1 MLKVITRNGSACV
14 SEANINA
21 QTQADKKKKIAL
33 LFRTMTRPLLSEMA
47 ASTPRSYN
55 EKTPAARRE
64 PPMRIRTIPQVY
76 RNVNRWREILAVLT
90 KYGLAGWLSR
100 LRLSAPLRG
109 LFKSTAPQPANATRE
124 TRIRL
129 ALQELGPTFITL
141 GQVMST
147 RPDLVGAELAEELER
162 LQTAVPADPPEAVA
176 ELILE
181 ELGRPIEEVFL
192 EFCETPVASA
202 SIGQVHRARL
212 HSGEDVAVKVQRR
225 HIGRLVRVDLDIL
238 QGLAQLAERL
248 PDLEGYR
255 PTAAVAEFQRALR
268 RELDF
273 DRERRH
279 MEEFR
284 RHFDGSTLVRIPR
297 PYAELST
304 DRLLV
309 MEWLDGVPMSSP
321 KALAQCGS
329 NLDVIARHGAELYL
343 EMIFRHGLYHADPH
357 PGNLL
362 VLENEAIGL
371 LDYGMVGR
379 IDDALREDIE
389 ELLLAIVDHDSQRL
403 GSVVMRVGSTPPGLD
418 ESALNIDLADFV
430 AQYGHQP
437 VEQFELADA
446 LREMTAIVRRH
457 HIALPASMTMLLK
470 VLVMLEGAG
479 RRLSP
484 TFSMVEVLQPFRAK
498 MLARR
503 LSPTRQFRKARR
515 IAYEIEQLAEVF
527 PRRLRDILQQVQ
539 AGRFD
544 VHLDHRGLEPSV
556 NRLVLGML
564 TSALFLGSVLMVTNN
579 VLPLGF
585 WPLDGISAPGLLGV
599 SLSAALGLRILRA
612 INKSGH
618 LDRRR

>member
-1 MLKVITRNGSACV
+1 
-14 SEANINA
+14 
-21 QTQADKKKKIAL
+21 
-33 LFRTMTRPLLSEMA
+33 
-47 ASTPRSYN
+47 
-55 EKTPAARRE
+55 
-64 PPMRIRTIPQVY
+64 MRIRTIPQVY
-76 RNVNRWREILAVLT
+76 RNVNRWREILTVLT

-100 LRLSAPLRG
+100 LRLSAPVRG
-109 LFKSTAPQPANATRE
+109 LFKPQTVNLPPSATRE
-124 TRIRL
+124 MRIRL
-129 ALQELGPTFITL
+129 ALEELGPTFIKL
-141 GQVMST
+141 GQIMST
-147 RPDLVGAELAEELER
+147 RPDLVGAELAEELEK
-162 LQTAVPADPPEAVA
+162 LQTEVPADSFAAVA
-176 ELILE
+176 ELVEE
-181 ELGRPIEEVFL
+181 ELGRPLDEVFL

-212 HSGEDVAVKVQRR
+212 HSGEDVAVKVQRQ
-225 HIGRLVRVDLDIL
+225 HIARVVRVDLDIL

-255 PTAAVAEFQRALR
+255 PCAAVAEFQRALR

-279 MEEFR
+279 MDEFR
-284 RHFDGSTLVRIPR
+284 RHFADSDLVRIPL
-297 PYAELST
+297 PFPQYST
-304 DRLLV
+304 ERVLV
-309 MEWLDGVPMSSP
+309 MEWLDGVPLSSP
-321 KALAQCGS
+321 KALADCGVD
-329 NLDVIARHGAELYL
+329 LATTARRGAELYL

-362 VLENEAIGL
+362 VLEDEKIGL

-379 IDDALREDIE
+379 IDDSLREEFE
-389 ELLLAIVDHDSQRL
+389 ELLLAIVDQDSQRL
-403 GSVVMRVGSTPPGLD
+403 GIVVMRVGSTPPELD
-418 ESALNIDLADFV
+418 ESALNVDLADFV
-430 AQYGHQP
+430 AHYGHQP

-446 LREMTAIVRRH
+446 LREMTNIVRRH
-457 HIALPASMTMLLK
+457 HIILPGSMTMLLK
-470 VLVMLEGAG
+470 VLVMLEGAA
-479 RRLSP
+479 RRLAP
-484 TFSMVEVLQPFRAK
+484 RFSMVEVLKPYRTK

-503 LSPTRQFRKARR
+503 MSPSRQFRKARR

-564 TSALFLGSVLMVTNN
+564 TSALFLGSVLLVTND

-585 WPLDGISAPGLLGV
+585 WPLEGVSGPGLVGT

-618 LDRRR
+618 LDQRR

>member
-1 MLKVITRNGSACV
+1 
-14 SEANINA
+14 
-21 QTQADKKKKIAL
+21 
-33 LFRTMTRPLLSEMA
+33 
-47 ASTPRSYN
+47 
-55 EKTPAARRE
+55 
-64 PPMRIRTIPQVY
+64 MRIRTIPQVY

-100 LRLSAPLRG
+100 LRLSAPVRG
-109 LFKSTAPQPANATRE
+109 IFKPQTANLPPNATRE

-129 ALQELGPTFITL
+129 ALEELGPTFIKL
-141 GQVMST
+141 GQIMST
-147 RPDLVGAELAEELER
+147 RPDLVGAELAEELEK
-162 LQTAVPADPPEAVA
+162 LQTAVPADSFTAVA
-176 ELILE
+176 ELIEE
-181 ELGRPIEEVFL
+181 ELGRPLDEVFL

-212 HSGEDVAVKVQRR
+212 HSGEDVAVKVQRQ
-225 HIGRLVRVDLDIL
+225 HIARVVRVDLDIL

-255 PTAAVAEFQRALR
+255 PCAAVAEFQRALR

-279 MEEFR
+279 MDEFR
-284 RHFDGSTLVRIPR
+284 RHFAGSDLVRIPL
-297 PYAELST
+297 PFPQYST
-304 DRLLV
+304 ERVLV
-309 MEWLDGVPMSSP
+309 MEWLDGVPLSSP
-321 KALAQCGS
+321 KAIAACGVDLATT
-329 NLDVIARHGAELYL
+329 ARRGAELYL

-362 VLENEAIGL
+362 VLANEKIGL

-379 IDDALREDIE
+379 IDDTLREEFE
-389 ELLLAIVDHDSQRL
+389 ELLLAIVDQDSQRL
-403 GSVVMRVGSTPPGLD
+403 ATVVMRVGSTPPELD
-418 ESALNIDLADFV
+418 EAALNVDLADFV

-446 LREMTAIVRRH
+446 LREMTNIVRRH
-457 HIALPASMTMLLK
+457 RIVLPASMTMLLK
-470 VLVMLEGAG
+470 VLVMLEGAA
-479 RRLSP
+479 RRLAP
-484 TFSMVEVLQPFRAK
+484 QFSMVEVLKPYRTK

-503 LSPTRQFRKARR
+503 MSPSRQFRKARR

-564 TSALFLGSVLMVTNN
+564 TSALFLGSVLLVTNN

-585 WPLDGISAPGLLGV
+585 WPLDGVSGPGLVGT

-618 LDRRR
+618 LDQRR

>member
-1 MLKVITRNGSACV
+1 
-14 SEANINA
+14 
-21 QTQADKKKKIAL
+21 
-33 LFRTMTRPLLSEMA
+33 
-47 ASTPRSYN
+47 
-55 EKTPAARRE
+55 
-64 PPMRIRTIPQVY
+64 
-76 RNVNRWREILAVLT
+76 
-90 KYGLAGWLSR
+90 
-100 LRLSAPLRG
+100 
-109 LFKSTAPQPANATRE
+109 
-124 TRIRL
+124 
-129 ALQELGPTFITL
+129 
-141 GQVMST
+141 
-147 RPDLVGAELAEELER
+147 
-162 LQTAVPADPPEAVA
+162 
-176 ELILE
+176 
-181 ELGRPIEEVFL
+181 
-192 EFCETPVASA
+192 
-202 SIGQVHRARL
+202 
-212 HSGEDVAVKVQRR
+212 VQRR
-225 HIGRLVRVDLDIL
+225 HIARLVRVDLDIL

-255 PTAAVAEFQRALR
+255 PCATVAEFQRALR

-279 MEEFR
+279 MDEFR
-284 RHFDGSTLVRIPR
+284 RQFADSPLVHIPR
-297 PYAELST
+297 PYPELST
-304 DRLLV
+304 DRVLT
-309 MEWLDGVPMSSP
+309 MEWLEGVPLSSP
-321 KALAQCGS
+321 RAIAESGIDLA
-329 NLDVIARHGAELYL
+329 VVARHGAELYL

-362 VLENEAIGL
+362 LMEHESIGL

-379 IDDALREDIE
+379 IDEALREDIE

-403 GSVVMRVGSTPPGLD
+403 GAIVMRVGSTPPGLD
-418 ESALNIDLADFV
+418 EAALNVDLADFV

-437 VEQFELADA
+437 VERFELAAA
-446 LREMTAIVRRH
+446 LREMTDLVRRH
-457 HIALPASMTMLLK
+457 RIVLPASMTMLLK

-484 TFSMVEVLQPFRAK
+484 TFSLVDVLQPYRKK

-503 LSPTRQFRKARR
+503 LSPQRHMRKVRR

-564 TSALFLGSVLMVTNN
+564 TSALFLGSVLLVTNN

-585 WPLDGISAPGLLGV
+585 WPLDGLSAPGLLGV
-599 SLSAALGLRILRA
+599 GLSAYLGLRLLRA

>member
-1 MLKVITRNGSACV
+1 MKSLAGRA
-14 SEANINA
+14 
-21 QTQADKKKKIAL
+21 
-33 LFRTMTRPLLSEMA
+33 
-47 ASTPRSYN
+47 TP
-55 EKTPAARRE
+55 E
-64 PPMRIRTIPQVY
+64 PFMRIRTIPQVY

-100 LRLSAPLRG
+100 LRLSAPVRG
-109 LFKSTAPQPANATRE
+109 LFKPQTAPLPENATRE

-129 ALQELGPTFITL
+129 ALEELGPTFIKL
-141 GQVMST
+141 GQIMST
-147 RPDLVGAELAEELER
+147 RPDLVGAELAEELEK
-162 LQTAVPADPPEAVA
+162 LQTAVPADPFAAVA
-176 ELILE
+176 ELLEE
-181 ELGRPIEEVFL
+181 ELGRPLQDVFL

-225 HIGRLVRVDLDIL
+225 HIARVVRVDLDIL

-255 PTAAVAEFQRALR
+255 PCAAVTEFQRALR

-279 MEEFR
+279 MDEFR
-284 RHFDGSTLVRIPR
+284 RHFQGSELVRIPR
-297 PYAELST
+297 PIAEYST
-304 DRLLV
+304 DRVLT
-309 MEWLDGVPMSSP
+309 MEWLEGVPLSSP
-321 KALAQCGS
+321 KAIAESGIDLAAT
-329 NLDVIARHGAELYL
+329 ARRGAELYL

-362 VLENEAIGL
+362 VLENGSIGL

-379 IDDALREDIE
+379 IDDSLREDIE
-389 ELLLAIVDHDSQRL
+389 ELLLAIVDQDSQRL
-403 GSVVMRVGSTPPGLD
+403 GAIVMRVGSTLPSLD
-418 ESALNIDLADFV
+418 EAALNVDLADFV

-437 VEQFELADA
+437 VERFELADA

-457 HIALPASMTMLLK
+457 HIVLPASMTMLLK

-479 RRLSP
+479 RRLTP
-484 TFSMVEVLQPFRAK
+484 TFSMVEVLKPYRAK

-503 LSPTRQFRKARR
+503 LSPSRQFRKVRR

-539 AGRFD
+539 SGRFD

-556 NRLVLGML
+556 NRLVLGMM
-564 TSALFLGSVLMVTNN
+564 TSALFLGSVLLVTNN
-579 VLPLGF
+579 VLPLRF
-585 WPLDGISAPGLLGV
+585 WPLDGVSGPGLVGIT
-599 SLSAALGLRILRA
+599 LSAALGLRILRA

-618 LDRRR
+618 LDQRK

>member
-1 MLKVITRNGSACV
+1 
-14 SEANINA
+14 
-21 QTQADKKKKIAL
+21 
-33 LFRTMTRPLLSEMA
+33 
-47 ASTPRSYN
+47 
-55 EKTPAARRE
+55 
-64 PPMRIRTIPQVY
+64 MRIRTIPQVY
-76 RNVNRWREILAVLT
+76 RNVNRWREILAILT

-100 LRLSAPLRG
+100 LRLSAPLRTI
-109 LFKSTAPQPANATRE
+109 FKPSNAAVPASASRE

-129 ALQELGPTFITL
+129 ALEELGPTFIKL
-141 GQVMST
+141 GQIMST
-147 RPDLVGAELAEELER
+147 RPDLVGAELAEELEK
-162 LQTAVPADPPEAVA
+162 LQTAVPADPPAVVA
-176 ELILE
+176 GLIAE
-181 ELGRPIEEVFL
+181 ELGRPIDEVFL
-192 EFCETPVASA
+192 EFCDTPVASA

-212 HSGEDVAVKVQRR
+212 HSGEDVAVKVQRA
-225 HIGRLVRVDLDIL
+225 HIARVVRVDLDIL

-255 PTAAVAEFQRALR
+255 PVATVNEFQRALR

-279 MEEFR
+279 MDEFR
-284 RHFDGSTLVRIPR
+284 RQFNGSTLVRIPR
-297 PYAELST
+297 PYPELST
-304 DRLLV
+304 DRVLT
-309 MEWLDGVPMSSP
+309 MEWLEGVPLSSP
-321 KALAQCGS
+321 KAIADCGIDLAAT
-329 NLDVIARHGAELYL
+329 ARHGAELYL

-362 VLENEAIGL
+362 LLENGAIGL

-379 IDDALREDIE
+379 IDDSLREDIE

-403 GSVVMRVGSTPPGLD
+403 GAVVMRVGSTPPSLD
-418 ESALNIDLADFV
+418 EASLNIDLADFV

-437 VEQFELADA
+437 VERFELADA

-457 HIALPASMTMLLK
+457 HIVLPASMTMLLK

-484 TFSMVEVLQPFRAK
+484 HFSMVEVLQPYRAK
-498 MLARR
+498 MLAHR
-503 LSPTRQFRKARR
+503 LSPSRQFRKARR

-564 TSALFLGSVLMVTNN
+564 TSALFLGSVLMVTND
-579 VLPLGF
+579 VLPLSF
-585 WPLDGISAPGLLGV
+585 WPLDGVSAPGLLGV
-599 SLSAALGLRILRA
+599 TLSAALGLRILRA

-618 LDRRR
+618 LDQRR